1 MLNGEGAMGKAARQR
16 MRLKRR
22 LLMLTTF
29 LLMMCITAFLC
40 MKAVIEPNIEDVS
53 RMRAEVLVSRT
64 VNRALTD
71 QFQQEEIPE
80 ELFIISR
87 DENGKTALV
96 QANSIEINILMTRL
110 VANLQEAFRNMEKE
124 PLDVPVGAFLGSK
137 LLSQTGPAV
146 ELYITPVSVL
156 STDFRTEF
164 ESQGINQTKYKIYIV
179 LECRVKVLAPFSSR
193 SFNTSTDV
201 LIAETVILGEVP
213 GSYVQVPKEDILD
226 VTDE

>member
-40 MKAVIEPNIEDVS
+40 MKAVIEPNIDDVS

-64 VNRALTD
+64 VNRALTE

>member
-64 VNRALTD
+64 VNRALTE

-96 QANSIEINILMTRL
+96 QANSIEINILM
-110 VANLQEAFRNMEKE
+110 
-124 PLDVPVGAFLGSK
+124 
-137 LLSQTGPAV
+137 
-146 ELYITPVSVL
+146 
-156 STDFRTEF
+156 
-164 ESQGINQTKYKIYIV
+164 
-179 LECRVKVLAPFSSR
+179 
-193 SFNTSTDV
+193 
-201 LIAETVILGEVP
+201 
-213 GSYVQVPKEDILD
+213 SYLNFMM
-226 VTDE
+226 

>member
-64 VNRALTD
+64 VNRALTE

-110 VANLQEAFRNMEKE
+110 VANLQEAFRNMEKK

>member
-64 VNRALTD
+64 VNRALTE

-110 VANLQEAFRNMEKE
+110 VANLQEAFRNMEKATLRQLSIIAHAKPTE
-124 PLDVPVGAFLGSK
+124 TW
-137 LLSQTGPAV
+137 LLPF
-146 ELYITPVSVL
+146 TP
-156 STDFRTEF
+156 R
-164 ESQGINQTKYKIYIV
+164 
-179 LECRVKVLAPFSSR
+179 
-193 SFNTSTDV
+193 
-201 LIAETVILGEVP
+201 
-213 GSYVQVPKEDILD
+213 
-226 VTDE
+226 

>member
-1 MLNGEGAMGKAARQR
+1 MGKAARQR

-64 VNRALTD
+64 VNRALTE
-71 QFQQEEIPE
+71 QFQQKEIPE

>member
-1 MLNGEGAMGKAARQR
+1 MGKAARKR

-64 VNRALTD
+64 VNRALTE

-179 LECRVKVLAPFSSR
+179 LECRVKVLAPFSTR

>member
-64 VNRALTD
+64 VNRALTE
-71 QFQQEEIPE
+71 QFQQEEKPE

>member
-1 MLNGEGAMGKAARQR
+1 MLNGEGAMGKAARKR

-64 VNRALTD
+64 VNRALTE

>member
-1 MLNGEGAMGKAARQR
+1 M
-16 MRLKRR
+16 
-22 LLMLTTF
+22 
-29 LLMMCITAFLC
+29 
-40 MKAVIEPNIEDVS
+40 
-53 RMRAEVLVSRT
+53 SRT
-64 VNRALTD
+64 VNRALTE

>member
-1 MLNGEGAMGKAARQR
+1 MGKAARQR

-64 VNRALTD
+64 VNRALTE

>member
-1 MLNGEGAMGKAARQR
+1 MGKAARQR

>member
-1 MLNGEGAMGKAARQR
+1 MNGEGAMGKAARKR

-64 VNRALTD
+64 VNRALTE

-179 LECRVKVLAPFSSR
+179 LECRVKVLAPFSTR

>member
-1 MLNGEGAMGKAARQR
+1 MGKAARQR

-64 VNRALTD
+64 VNRALTE
-71 QFQQEEIPE
+71 QFLQEEIPE

>member
-1 MLNGEGAMGKAARQR
+1 MLNGEGAMGKAARKR

-64 VNRALTD
+64 VNRALTE

-179 LECRVKVLAPFSSR
+179 LECRVKVLAPFSTR

>member
-1 MLNGEGAMGKAARQR
+1 
-16 MRLKRR
+16 
-22 LLMLTTF
+22 
-29 LLMMCITAFLC
+29 MCITAFLC

-64 VNRALTD
+64 VNRALTE

>member
-1 MLNGEGAMGKAARQR
+1 MGKAARKR

-64 VNRALTD
+64 VNRALTE

>member
-64 VNRALTD
+64 VNRALTE

>member
-1 MLNGEGAMGKAARQR
+1 MGKAARQR

-64 VNRALTD
+64 VNRALTE

-137 LLSQTGPAV
+137 LLLQTGPAV

>member
-1 MLNGEGAMGKAARQR
+1 MGKAARQR

-64 VNRALTD
+64 VNRALTE

-124 PLDVPVGAFLGSK
+124 PLDVPVGAFLGSN

>member
-1 MLNGEGAMGKAARQR
+1 MGKAARQR

-64 VNRALTD
+64 VNRALTE

-156 STDFRTEF
+156 SSDFRTEF

>member
-64 VNRALTD
+64 VNRALTE

-110 VANLQEAFRNMEKE
+110 VDNLQEAFRNMEKE